1 MACGFTKA
9 NGFFVSDIEGRRLAS
24 AYYGQGRFFNHSCDP
39 NAIVG
44 FTQGVLHVRAMRP
57 INKGDEVH
65 ISYTELY
72 RPVRLRQDAL
82 DEKKGFRCGCQKCLG
97 DAGAPLKEII
107 AGWVSEAMVSLP

>member
-1 MACGFTKA
+1 MTSLPKA

-44 FTQGVLHVRAMRP
+44 FIRGVLHVRAMRAIRP
-57 INKGDEVH
+57 GDEVL

-72 RPVRLRQDAL
+72 RPVRLRHDAL
-82 DEKKGFRCGCQKCLG
+82 DEKKGFRCGCPKCLT
-97 DAGAPLKEII
+97 DAAAPLKEII
-107 AGWVSEAMVSLP
+107 GG